1 MNSFW
6 MTKIVALASA
16 LIFNATP
23 SWAQDTFPSRSLRI
37 VVPTSPGS
45 GSDIVGRYFAEQLST
60 VLGQSVVVENRA
72 GGNGVIAAMAVKQAP
87 ADGYTLFLGTNT
99 HLAVNPVVIKDI
111 PYDALKDLKP
121 ISGLTRGMMVLI
133 TSEANP
139 RLKTLSEF
147 VQAGRDSQ
155 KKLNVGSYTA
165 GFHLSA
171 EWFGALTKT
180 HHVNVPY
187 RGAPEVFLALLGN
200 QIDWAVSDLIAAMPQ
215 VRSGKLRALAV
226 TGDIRHPDYPEI
238 PTAKELGYPE
248 YVNYTW
254 TTLTVRSET
263 PEAVTNRLVDAVQKV
278 MAMPATKEFTRK
290 IGSDPLALATNDM
303 RRFQMSEI
311 ERFRAVAASAGIK
324 PQ

>member
-1 MNSFW
+1 MIKRYIFSLGLAASLC
-6 MTKIVALASA
+6 VSALA
-16 LIFNATP
+16 
-23 SWAQDTFPSRSLRI
+23 QEFPSRGLRI

-45 GSDIVGRYFAEQLST
+45 GSDTVGRFFADQLSA
-60 VLGQSVVVENRA
+60 VLGQPVVVENRA

-87 ADGYTLFLGTNT
+87 PDGYTLFLGTNT

-111 PYDALKDLKP
+111 PYDALKDFKP
-121 ISGLTRGMMVLI
+121 ISGLTRGMMVLV
-133 TSEANP
+133 TSAANP
-139 RLKTLSEF
+139 RIQTLAEF

-180 HHVNVPY
+180 SHVNVPY

-215 VRSGKLRALAV
+215 VKAGKLRALAV
-226 TGDIRHPDYPEI
+226 TGDVRHPDYPEI

-254 TTLTVRSET
+254 TTLTVRGET
-263 PEAVTNRLVDAVQKV
+263 PEPVTQRLVEAVQKV
-278 MAMPATKEFTRK
+278 MALPVTKEFTRK
-290 IGSDPLALATNDM
+290 IGSDPLSLISQDM
-303 RRFQMSEI
+303 RRFQMTEI
-311 ERFRAVAASAGIK
+311 ERFRGVAAAAGIK

>member
-1 MNSFW
+1 MFRQW
-6 MTKIVALASA
+6 IAKLTAAATLVALVWAPA
-16 LIFNATP
+16 A
-23 SWAQDTFPSRSLRI
+23 AQDNFPSRSLRI

-45 GSDIVGRYFAEQLST
+45 GSDTVGRFFAEQLSS
-60 VLGQSVVVENRA
+60 VLGQAVVVENRA

-121 ISGLTRGMMVLI
+121 ISGLTRGMMVLV
-133 TSEANP
+133 SSASNP
-139 RLKTLSEF
+139 RLQTLADL

-155 KKLNVGSYTA
+155 KKLNVGTYTA

-226 TGDIRHPDYPEI
+226 TGDVRHPDYPEI

-263 PEAVTNRLVDAVQKV
+263 PEAVTNRLVEAVQKV
-278 MAMPATKEFTRK
+278 MALPATKEFTRK
-290 IGSDPLALATNDM
+290 IGSDPLALATSDM
-303 RRFQMSEI
+303 RRFQLTEI

>member
-1 MNSFW
+1 MRLTW
-6 MTKIVALASA
+6 TRKLPALAMLVAAGMASA
-16 LIFNATP
+16 
-23 SWAQDTFPSRSLRI
+23 WAQDNFPNRSLRI

-45 GSDIVGRYFAEQLST
+45 GSDIVGRFFAEQLST

-111 PYDALKDLKP
+111 PYDALKDFKP
-121 ISGLTRGMMVLI
+121 ISGLTRGMMVLV
-133 TSEANP
+133 SSSSNG
-139 RLKTLSEF
+139 RLNSLADL

-155 KKLNVGSYTA
+155 KKLKVGTYTA

-171 EWFGALTKT
+171 EWFGAQTKT

-200 QIDWAVSDLIAAMPQ
+200 QIDWSVSDLIAAMPQ
-215 VRSGKLRALAV
+215 VKAGKLRALAV
-226 TGDIRHPDYPEI
+226 TGDVRHPDYPEI
-238 PTAKELGYPE
+238 ATAKELGYPE

-263 PEAVTNRLVDAVQKV
+263 PEAATNKLVDAVQKV
-278 MAMPATKEFTRK
+278 LAMPITKDFTRK
-290 IGSDPLALATNDM
+290 IGSDPLALATGDM
-303 RRFQMSEI
+303 RRFQLTEI

>member
-1 MNSFW
+1 MALNRIC
-6 MTKIVALASA
+6 KLAVAAAFLAAS
-16 LIFNATP
+16 LT
-23 SWAQDTFPSRSLRI
+23 SVWAQDAFPNRSLRI

-45 GSDIVGRYFAEQLST
+45 GSDIVGRFFAQQLST
-60 VLGQSVVVENRA
+60 VLGQSVMVENRA

-133 TSEANP
+133 AAESNP

-147 VQAGRDSQ
+147 VQAARDSQ

-171 EWFGALTKT
+171 EWFGAITKT
-180 HHVNVPY
+180 QHVNVPY

-226 TGDIRHPDYPEI
+226 TGDVRHPDYPEI

-263 PEAVTNRLVDAVQKV
+263 PEAVTNWLVDAVQKV
-278 MAMPATKEFTRK
+278 LAMPITKEFTRK
-290 IGSDPLALATNDM
+290 IGSDPLNLATGDM

-311 ERFRAVAASAGIK
+311 ERFRAIAISAGIK

>member
-1 MNSFW
+1 MRPWIRHLATWTALTCSALLP
-6 MTKIVALASA
+6 ALA
-16 LIFNATP
+16 
-23 SWAQDTFPSRSLRI
+23 QDVFPSRGLRI

-45 GSDIVGRYFAEQLST
+45 GSDIVGRFFAEQLT
-60 VLGQSVVVENRA
+60 AVLGQSVVVENRA

-99 HLAVNPVVIKDI
+99 HLAVNPVTIKDI
-111 PYDALKDLKP
+111 PYDAVKDFKP

-133 TSEANP
+133 ASGANN
-139 RLKTLSEF
+139 RINTLAEL

-155 KKLNVGSYTA
+155 KRLNVGSYTA

-215 VRSGKLRALAV
+215 VKGGKLRALAV
-226 TGDIRHPDYPEI
+226 TGEIRHPDYPEI

-263 PEAVTNRLVDAVQKV
+263 PEAITQRLVEAVQKV
-278 MAMPATKEFTRK
+278 LALPATKEFTRK
-290 IGSDPLALATNDM
+290 IGSDPLLLATQDM
-303 RRFQMSEI
+303 RRFQISEI
-311 ERFRAVAASAGIK
+311 ERFRAVATSAGIK

>member
-1 MNSFW
+1 MKSW
-6 MTKIVALASA
+6 IRHLATWTALTCSA
-16 LIFNATP
+16 LLP
-23 SWAQDTFPSRSLRI
+23 VLAQDMFPSRGLRI

-45 GSDIVGRYFAEQLST
+45 GSDIVGRFFAEQLT
-60 VLGQSVVVENRA
+60 AVLGQSVVVENRA

-87 ADGYTLFLGTNT
+87 ADGHTLFLGTNT
-99 HLAVNPVVIKDI
+99 HLAVNPVTIKDI
-111 PYDALKDLKP
+111 PYDAVKDFKP

-133 TSEANP
+133 ASGANN
-139 RLKTLSEF
+139 RINTLAEL
-147 VQAGRDSQ
+147 VQAGRDPQ
-155 KKLNVGSYTA
+155 KRLNVGSYTA

-215 VRSGKLRALAV
+215 VKGGKLRALAV
-226 TGDIRHPDYPEI
+226 TGEIRHPDYPEI

-254 TTLTVRSET
+254 TTLTVRADT
-263 PEAVTNRLVDAVQKV
+263 PEAITQRLVEAVQKV
-278 MAMPATKEFTRK
+278 LALPVTKEFTRK
-290 IGSDPLALATNDM
+290 IGSDPLLLATQDM
-303 RRFQMSEI
+303 RRFQISEI